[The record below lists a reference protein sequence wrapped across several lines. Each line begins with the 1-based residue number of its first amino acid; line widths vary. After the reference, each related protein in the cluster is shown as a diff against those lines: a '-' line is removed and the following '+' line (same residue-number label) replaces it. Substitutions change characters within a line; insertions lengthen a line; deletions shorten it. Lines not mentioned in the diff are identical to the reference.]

1 MAEIDKGES
10 LYSKSTFNIRLTF
23 YVFEH
28 RKASRIER
36 LSYTG
41 GFSMQSAF
49 TNWFAWNGAGVM
61 AAYFKEYYP
70 SGDLRCKEAPG
81 RFFLL
86 QGVLRT
92 SFDNLYRIS
101 GTWIREICHVS
112 YISPL
117 FQNLPAV

>member
-1 MAEIDKGES
+1 
-10 LYSKSTFNIRLTF
+10 
-23 YVFEH
+23 
-28 RKASRIER
+28 
-36 LSYTG
+36 
-41 GFSMQSAF
+41 
-49 TNWFAWNGAGVM
+49 M

-117 FQNLPAV
+117 FKISLLSEPFRAEIINSINNQWRIFFT